1 MALYPKPIENLIVE
15 LASLPTIGRKSAKR
29 LAFKIIEMDDEKVNR
44 LVNALINVK
53 KEIHHCK
60 ICGNLT
66 DKEIC
71 DICSDE
77 SRDKSVIVVVEDSS
91 NIISL
96 EKAREYKGQYHVL
109 NGLISPRENISP
121 EDLNI
126 ESLIKRVKDGGI
138 DEVILSLS
146 PTVDGDLTINFLS
159 EIIKPLGVKVTKI
172 ANGVPLGVSLEYF
185 DEMSIYKALEDRR
198 EI

>member
-1 MALYPKPIENLIVE
+1 MALYPKSIENLIIE
-15 LASLPTIGRKSAKR
+15 LSSLPTIGRKSARR
-29 LAFKIIEMDDEKVNR
+29 LAFKIVEMDDEKVKR
-44 LVNALINVK
+44 LSEALLNVK
-53 KEIHHCK
+53 EQIRHCK

-66 DKEIC
+66 DNEIC

-77 SRDKSVIVVVEDSS
+77 TRDKTTIVVVEDTT

-96 EKAREYKGQYHVL
+96 EKTREYKGQYHVL
-109 NGLISPRENISP
+109 NGLASPRDNISP

-126 ESLIKRVKDGGI
+126 ETLIERVKTGEVE
-138 DEVILSLS
+138 EVILSLS
-146 PTVDGDLTINFLS
+146 PTVDGEMTSNLLS
-159 EIIKPLGVKVTKI
+159 EILKPLDVKISKI
-172 ANGVPLGVSLEYF
+172 AHGVPIGVSLEYF

>member
-44 LVNALINVK
+44 LVDALIKVK

-71 DICSDE
+71 HICSDE

-91 NIISL
+91 SIISL

-172 ANGVPLGVSLEYF
+172 ANGVPIGVSLEYF

>member
-44 LVNALINVK
+44 LVDALINVK

-71 DICSDE
+71 HICSDE

-91 NIISL
+91 SIISL

-172 ANGVPLGVSLEYF
+172 ANGVPIGVSLEYF